1 MTSFN
6 NNHSDYYLDIKKVL
20 KIRNIKKFE
29 MINTYYRDAL
39 ICYEQGQN
47 KQADSLFKTLIIG
60 DYLRSYDKDVRDG
73 KLKTL
78 KE

>member
-39 ICYEQGQN
+39 MCYDQGLN

-60 DYLRSYDKDVRDG
+60 DYLRSYDKDVRDE